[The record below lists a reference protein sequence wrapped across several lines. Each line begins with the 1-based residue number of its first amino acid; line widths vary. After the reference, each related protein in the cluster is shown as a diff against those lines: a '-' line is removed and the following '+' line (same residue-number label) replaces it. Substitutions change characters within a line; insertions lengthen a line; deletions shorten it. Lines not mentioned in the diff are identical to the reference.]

1 MPRDW
6 GNDPADLVRVMM
18 VSFHIDRFTA
28 LKHFDHGQVKI
39 NGYTLCACD
48 AQGRWRKRQ
57 VAGKL
62 LTCPEGT
69 VRVYGTN
76 ASTSEIVN
84 EQLKLGR

>member
-6 GNDPADLVRVMM
+6 SNEPADMVRVLMTT
-18 VSFHIDRFTA
+18 FHVDRFTA
-28 LKHFDHGQVKI
+28 ESHFNHGLVTI
-39 NGYTLCACD
+39 NGYTLNARD
-48 AQGRWRKRQ
+48 ARGRWRKRQ

-62 LTCPEGT
+62 MKCPEGT
-69 VRVYGTN
+69 VRLYGTT